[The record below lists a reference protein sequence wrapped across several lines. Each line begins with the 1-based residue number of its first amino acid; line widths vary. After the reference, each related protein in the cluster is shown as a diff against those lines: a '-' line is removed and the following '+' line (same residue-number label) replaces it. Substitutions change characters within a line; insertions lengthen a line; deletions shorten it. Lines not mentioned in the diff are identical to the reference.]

1 VSKSKSAR
9 AVLEK
14 MNGGPLTFAQL
25 VRAVRETDEVSQEE
39 LAKKLKIG
47 KSFVSDVENGR
58 RVPSIEKAAEW
69 AVVLG
74 YPFDSFIEAAVR
86 SMVAEADLPAAV
98 NVSIT
103 AA

>member
-1 VSKSKSAR
+1 
-9 AVLEK
+9 
-14 MNGGPLTFAQL
+14 
-25 VRAVRETDEVSQEE
+25 
-39 LAKKLKIG
+39 
-47 KSFVSDVENGR
+47 
-58 RVPSIEKAAEW
+58 VPSIEKAAEW